1 MHITFPQYIKNPMQ
15 NRVLSNRQMYDKMYK
30 EKLNQLLL
38 RENGQVRYFLF
49 KDNES
54 RYIVYIKVPSEKC
67 KGFYYDVCIEFL
79 AKDSRVIGSESIR
92 DYFVRFYSNDPS
104 FVFTYAYSFIQN
116 DLFFEDLETKMS
128 KQARTQKATITNK
141 KNEVGY
147 VKSIYF
153 AYLIMELKGLFSKK
167 KFDYE
172 ARKYSKTMLLQMV
185 EHSSV
190 KFANRQQVEKDQ
202 AADKKKFESLDKAD
216 ASGTQGLRAAKAGN
230 PKHVMSSRS
239 VKKSSFVSK
248 VKKI

>member
-1 MHITFPQYIKNPMQ
+1 MHITFPEYIKNPMQ
-15 NRVLSNRQMYDKMYK
+15 NRVMSNRQMYDRMYR

-54 RYIVYIKVPSEKC
+54 RYIVYIKVPSEKV
-67 KGFYYDVCIEFL
+67 KGFYYDVCLEFF
-79 AKDSRVIGSESIR
+79 AKSDKAIGSESIR

-116 DLFFEDLETKMS
+116 KLFFEDLETKMS
-128 KQARTQKATITNK
+128 KQARTQKALITNR

-147 VKSIYF
+147 VKSFYF

-172 ARKYSKTMLLQMV
+172 ARKYNKSMLLQMV

-202 AADKKKFESLDKAD
+202 AEDKKRFESLEKTEGDRNKGLRVAS
-216 ASGTQGLRAAKAGN
+216 SGTSKHITSTRSAK
-230 PKHVMSSRS
+230 KTSFIKS
-239 VKKSSFVSK
+239 VKK
-248 VKKI
+248 I

>member
-1 MHITFPQYIKNPMQ
+1 MQ
-15 NRVLSNRQMYDKMYK
+15 SRVVSNRQMYDKMYK

-49 KDNES
+49 KDNEN

-116 DLFFEDLETKMS
+116 GLFFEDLEMKMS

-172 ARKYSKTMLLQMV
+172 ARKYSKSMLLQMV
-185 EHSSV
+185 EHSNV

-202 AADKKKFESLDKAD
+202 AEDKKKFESLEKSDDSSNK
-216 ASGTQGLRAAKAGN
+216 GFRVAKSGN
-230 PKHVMSSRS
+230 PKHIMSSRS
-239 VKKSSFVSK
+239 VKKSSFISK